1 MTHMTSIKI
10 RISSIWNF
18 FIEKNIYLLFLIG
31 IFTFYVFFPTNN
43 STLDAYAYA
52 GYTKYNH
59 FLFTPHHLI
68 YNPLIFFL
76 SFLLN
81 SIGIKIEILALSKI
95 VNSIF
100 AILNLVILKKILTE
114 LKIPQKETLI
124 YLSILGFSF
133 SLWRYGTENETYII
147 PNTFSLLGS
156 LFFLKFIH
164 TNDNR
169 KLFFCGFFTMIS
181 CLFHQLYIFWWLG
194 LLTGSFLKKKLVKT
208 FFLYVTPFILVPIA
222 YVLVLVFHEKQSF
235 NFENLFKFVL
245 HDFLGESIVTDFGWK
260 GIFFQILS
268 SFRTFFQVHPN
279 IYFLIKRNSI
289 FYIPLF
295 FGLFLCCQFFNFFCK
310 KKLLQKKKIRASLFI
325 KTHIFIGIAIYLFAY
340 FSFGNIEFML
350 ALPYIAVFYVSS
362 SYKVNQTFLRNL
374 ACVLCIWNF
383 SYGIFPNYY
392 YNYYNDD
399 VLVEY
404 MIQNPENIYLIKNG
418 STKNNYFYRTGI
430 DNSKNIL
437 VYSDTDTK
445 EIEKILEKYNCI
457 FTDLI
462 KKPLILNREKIATT
476 ESVSKILK
484 NYSKTEILS
493 YEGFYGKSFL
503 YKICH

>member
-1 MTHMTSIKI
+1 MS
-10 RISSIWNF
+10 F
-18 FIEKNIYLLFLIG
+18 FIKKNIYPLFLIG

-52 GYTKYNH
+52 GYTKYNY
-59 FLFTPHHLI
+59 FLFTPHHLLH
-68 YNPLIFFL
+68 NPLIFFL
-76 SFLLN
+76 NFLLQ
-81 SIGIKIEILALSKI
+81 SVGIKIEILVLSKI

-100 AILNLVILKKILTE
+100 ALLNLIVLKKILTE
-114 LKIPQKETLI
+114 LKIPKEETLI
-124 YLSILGFSF
+124 YLLILGFSF

-169 KLFFCGFFTMIS
+169 KLFFSGFFTMIS

-208 FFLYVTPFILVPIA
+208 FFLYATPFILVPIV
-222 YVLVLVFHEKQSF
+222 YGLVLVFYEKQSF
-235 NFENLFKFVL
+235 NFQNIFHFVL
-245 HDFLGESIVTDFGWK
+245 HDFIGGSVLSNFGWK
-260 GIFFQILS
+260 GLFFQFLN

-289 FYIPLF
+289 FCIPIF
-295 FGLFLCCQFFNFFCK
+295 FVFFLCYQFFKFFFQRILLK
-310 KKLLQKKKIRASLFI
+310 KKEGKASLFI
-325 KTHIFIGIAIYLFAY
+325 KTHVCIGLAIYLFAY
-340 FSFGNIEFML
+340 YNSGNIEFMM
-350 ALPYIAVFYVSS
+350 ALPYIIVLYVSS

-392 YNYYNDD
+392 YSYYNDHF
-399 VLVEY
+399 LVQY
-404 MIQNPENIYLIKNG
+404 MIDNPDNIYIIKNA
-418 STKNNYFYRTGI
+418 SAKNNYFYKTGL
-430 DNSKNIL
+430 DNPKNIIL
-437 VYSDTDTK
+437 YNKVDPK
-445 EIEKILEKYNCI
+445 EIENLLKQNKCI
-457 FTDLI
+457 YTDLI
-462 KKPLILNREKIATT
+462 DKPVILNKENIINT

-484 NYSKTEILS
+484 NSPKTEILS
-493 YEGFYGKSFL
+493 YQGFYGKSFL
-503 YKICH
+503 YKVCH